1 MFVYFKK
8 INIYIIISYHPFI
21 TFHTR
26 SPITRQ
32 KYQERLA
39 KFLDFIPLDQGDDVA
54 ASSDGGRGHN
64 KDIEQRA
71 LIFAERE
78 KRTQLGV

>member
-1 MFVYFKK
+1 M
-8 INIYIIISYHPFI
+8 SSSHHPFI

-26 SPITRQ
+26 SLITRQ

-39 KFLDFIPLDQGDDVA
+39 KFLDLISLDQCDDVA
-54 ASSDGGRGHN
+54 ASSDDGRGHN

-78 KRTQLGV
+78 KK